1 MSKEVVLSVLQK
13 SGKPMKTAEI
23 VAATGLDK
31 KEVEKAIKALKTEEK
46 VFSPKNCF
54 YQAK

>member
-1 MSKEVVLSVLQK
+1 MSKEVVFSVLQQ

>member
-1 MSKEVVLSVLQK
+1 MSKEVVLSVLQQ